1 MVVSTYFTRPASA
14 RKPRGETVSVEIDL
28 TGETAVVTGA
38 GSGIGR
44 EICLLFARAGAD
56 VLVVDLNEAG
66 ARQTVDLVTGLGR
79 RAWPVLADVT
89 DADGVGAGLAAG
101 GAPAATIAV
110 NNAFWAAPGPFLQS
124 GVESDEKTLRVI
136 TLGAMIVSRAVLPAM
151 LAAGRGSIINI
162 MSDAGR
168 VGEPTMVAYSAAK
181 AGVGGFT
188 KALAKEVGPGGVRV
202 NAVSPGATR
211 TPATVELGEAMLAKL
226 ARAYPLGRLGEP
238 EDIAGAVLFLASPL
252 SSWVTGQILSVSG
265 GYTTV

>member
-1 MVVSTYFTRPASA
+1 MVVSTYFICRASA
-14 RKPRGETVSVEIDL
+14 RKPRGGTVSVEIDL

-44 EICLLFARAGAD
+44 ETCLLLARAGAD
-56 VLVVDLNEAG
+56 VLVLDLNETG
-66 ARQTVDLVTGLGR
+66 ARQTVDLVTGFGR

-89 DADGVGAGLAAG
+89 DADAVGSGLAASG
-101 GAPAATIAV
+101 GPGATIAV
-110 NNAFWAAPGPFLQS
+110 NNAYWAAPGPFLHS
-124 GVESDEKTLRVI
+124 GVEADEKTLRVI
-136 TLGAMIVSRAVLPAM
+136 TLGTMIVSRAVLPAM
-151 LAAGRGSIINI
+151 LAAGQGSIINI

-168 VGEPTMVAYSAAK
+168 IGEPTMVAYSAAK

-188 KALAKEVGPGGVRV
+188 KALAKEVGPSGVRV

-211 TPATVELGEAMLAKL
+211 TPATTGLGEATLAKL

-238 EDIAGAVLFLASPL
+238 EDIAGAVLFLASSL
-252 SSWVTGQILSVSG
+252 SAWVTGQILSVSG